1 MTRLSP
7 TALAPSRSKQ
17 LGTGVCL
24 LLALASPAALRAQET
39 GGGPCAQPDSIVVRG
54 NDRVN
59 EQTVRADAGFA
70 PGVALNFRVVQRA
83 IKALYATGNY
93 DAIALTC
100 TVDDAGQH
108 ANLVLTVKERPVL
121 GDVKVEGVKR
131 VSERSVKDRV
141 ELLIGR
147 PVDPLLVARAVT
159 RIDSLYEA
167 EGYYLA
173 RVQPET
179 TMVDGRANLVFH
191 IEEGRRLAIS
201 GIRILGNE
209 KLSDGTVASSMKTK
223 PEGFWWFR
231 KGEFKDDKYQG
242 DIAERIPEL
251 YARNGYVDVEVLKD
265 TLIVD
270 RERGKA
276 LVEITVKEGPQYKVG
291 SFEIVGNRRFSTDEL
306 ERYYPFTQVS
316 PTLAQRVSGL
326 VHRRAPASSLF
337 DRTRWDEATDKI
349 STAYRNEGFIYA
361 QVRPVVNRDTTPSGQ
376 PVVNL
381 RWELDERQPA
391 IINRID
397 IAGNDY
403 TTESCIR
410 NSLVILPGD
419 VFNQDRLVR
428 SYQNIANMGFFETP
442 MPPPDTRPNEQGD
455 VDVVFRV
462 KEKRTGNVN
471 FGASMGQGTGV
482 GGFIGLDQ
490 PNLFGQCKRGSLQ
503 WQFGQLINDFNLSY
517 TDPSIQQGRL
527 SGTISAYR
535 TQQRFNISNL
545 GRSVRTGGSFA
556 LGLPVPHSPF
566 SRVQLS
572 YGLEA
577 IKFGTQGL
585 FGQANDVYGDGN
597 VRSTVGVNFT
607 RDTRIDLPFATAGG
621 METFQA
627 QFSGGPLGGSA
638 DFQRYTGEVRAYAP
652 LGQLGGTSPGS
663 QPVKFVLG
671 LTART
676 GALFGNSGAFFGFQ
690 QFALGGVQFGEQ
702 LRGYP
707 EFSISPSGYRAT
719 ASTYNANIESFG
731 NAFFSSTVE
740 VGMRVNQ
747 MFYTDVFY
755 DAGNIWR
762 DPRQIFPTRL
772 FRGAG
777 FGVSVLTPVVG
788 MLGIDVGYGFDR
800 ESVNIVT
807 GKIRPDPS
815 WQIHFR
821 LGQMF

>member
-1 MTRLSP
+1 MSRLSTP
-7 TALAPSRSKQ
+7 ALA
-17 LGTGVCL
+17 L
-24 LLALASPAALRAQET
+24 LLAAAAPVALRAQET

-54 NDRVN
+54 NDRVS
-59 EQTVRADAGFA
+59 EQQVRADAGLA
-70 PGVALNFRVVQRA
+70 PGIALNFRSVQRA
-83 IKALYATGNY
+83 IRDLYATGNY
-93 DAIALTC
+93 ASIALDC
-100 TVDDAGQH
+100 APDAAGQR
-108 ANLVLTVKERPVL
+108 ATLVLTVRERPVL
-121 GDVKVEGVKR
+121 GDVKVEGVSR
-131 VSERSVKDRV
+131 LSERAVKDRV

-159 RIDSLYEA
+159 RIDSLYESA
-167 EGYYLA
+167 GYYLA
-173 RVQPET
+173 RVRPET
-179 TMVDGRANLVFH
+179 TFVDGRANLVFRVD
-191 IEEGRRLAIS
+191 EGRRLAIS
-201 GIRILGNE
+201 GIRIVGNE
-209 KLSDGTVASSMKTK
+209 QLADATVVGAMKTK

-242 DIAERIPEL
+242 DLAERIPEV
-251 YARNGYVDVEVLKD
+251 YARNGYVDAEVLRD

-291 SFEIVGNRRFSTDEL
+291 DFEIVGNRRFSTEEL
-306 ERYYPFTQVS
+306 ERYYPFTRES
-316 PTLAQRVSGL
+316 PTLGQRVSSL
-326 VHRRAPASSLF
+326 IRRRSPPSSLF
-337 DRTRWDEATDKI
+337 DRTRWDEATEKV
-349 STAYRNEGFIYA
+349 SGAYRNEGFIYA
-361 QVRPVVNRDTTPSGQ
+361 QVRPVVNRDSTAEGQ
-376 PVVNL
+376 AVVNL

-403 TTESCIR
+403 TTEACIR

-419 VFNQDRLVR
+419 VFNQDRLIR

-442 MPPPDTRPNEQGD
+442 MPPPDTRPNESGD

-503 WQFGQLINDFNLSY
+503 WQFGRLINDFNLSY

-527 SGTISAYR
+527 SGTVSAYR
-535 TQQRFNISNL
+535 TQQRFIIGGL
-545 GRSVRTGGSFA
+545 GRSVRTGSSLAF
-556 LGLPVPHSPF
+556 GLPVPRSPF

-572 YGLEA
+572 YGLEG
-577 IKFGTQGL
+577 IKFGTTGL
-585 FGQANDVYGDGN
+585 FGQTDDIYGKGN
-597 VRSTVGVNFT
+597 VRSTLGLNFT

-621 METFQA
+621 METFSA

-652 LGQLGGTSPGS
+652 LGQAGGSKPGS

-676 GALFGNSGAFFGFQ
+676 GAVFGDPGAFFGFQ

-707 EFSISPSGYRAT
+707 EFSISPSGYRLNTGLDRA
-719 ASTYNANIESFG
+719 ARESFG

-747 MFYTDVFY
+747 MFYGNLFY
-755 DAGNIWR
+755 DAGNIWNN
-762 DPRQIFPTRL
+762 PRQIFPARL

-788 MLGIDVGYGFDR
+788 MLGIDLGYGFDR
-800 ESVNIVT
+800 QSVNVIT
-807 GKIRPDPS
+807 GQVRPDPS